1 MQIEGP
7 RRETAL
13 ESNPSVLDTGTPAVV
28 DSALLRR
35 LNFSKRQGSA
45 GGSIASDLAPYLFL
59 LPACSL
65 IGAFVLYPM
74 LHALA
79 ASLTDYNM
87 ITDSRFVGINNYK
100 MLLQDPFFWNSLKN
114 TLLYLLVVV
123 PVLVI
128 APIFLAL
135 LVNKSIPG
143 VKLFRAIFYLP
154 VITSL
159 VVTGLIW
166 KWVYEEQG
174 ILNYFLLSSGITDD
188 PVAFLTEP
196 ANALFSVMAVTIWTG
211 LGYYMVIY
219 LAGLQSIPK
228 HLYEA
233 AEVEGVSSW
242 RQTLFITIPML
253 KPSIAVVAV
262 MSSIAAMKVFEEV
275 YVMTQGGPL
284 DATKTLVYF
293 IYQTAFEEFEMGY
306 ASAAGVVLF
315 LLTLILSMI
324 NLFLLRKDR

>member
-1 MQIEGP
+1 MLSKSNQSALAPALAASGRAP
-7 RRETAL
+7 RRRVQVAGLVRAL
-13 ESNPSVLDTGTPAVV
+13 V
-28 DSALLRR
+28 
-35 LNFSKRQGSA
+35 
-45 GGSIASDLAPYLFL
+45 PYAFL
-59 LPACSL
+59 LPACAI

-74 LHALA
+74 LHAIA

-87 ITDSRFVGINNYK
+87 ITESNFVGLDNYA
-100 MLLQDPFFWNSLKN
+100 MLLEDPFFWNSLKN
-114 TLLYLLVVV
+114 TLLYLVFVV
-123 PVLVI
+123 PVLVV
-128 APIFLAL
+128 APIFLAM
-135 LVNKSIPG
+135 LVNNALPG
-143 VKLFRAIFYLP
+143 IKMFRAIFYLP

-174 ILNYFLLSSGITDD
+174 ILNYFLLSTGITDN
-188 PVAFLTEP
+188 PVAFLTDP
-196 ANALFSVMAVTIWTG
+196 ANALFSVMAVTVWTG

-219 LAGLQSIPK
+219 LAGLQSIPR

-233 AEVEGVSSW
+233 AEVEGVSKW
-242 RQTLFITIPML
+242 QQTIHITIPLL

-293 IYQTAFEEFEMGY
+293 IYQSAFEEFEMGY
-306 ASAAGVVLF
+306 AAAAGVVLF
-315 LLTLILSMI
+315 LLTLVLSMI

>member
-1 MQIEGP
+1 MQTSNSSSDSMLVARSAGEGAFTRFRKHFRTGRFP
-7 RRETAL
+7 Q
-13 ESNPSVLDTGTPAVV
+13 SNSVLN
-28 DSALLRR
+28 ALV
-35 LNFSKRQGSA
+35 
-45 GGSIASDLAPYLFL
+45 PYLFL
-59 LPACSL
+59 LPACAI

-74 LHALA
+74 LHAVM

-87 ITDSRFVGINNYK
+87 ITESRFVGADNYR
-100 MLLQDPFFWNSLKN
+100 MLMQDPFFWNSLKN

-135 LVNKSIPG
+135 LVNRSLPG
-143 VKLFRAIFYLP
+143 IKLFRAVFYLP

-174 ILNYFLLSSGITDD
+174 ILNYFLLSTGITDD
-188 PVAFLTEP
+188 PVAFLTDP
-196 ANALFSVMAVTIWTG
+196 ANALFSVMAVTVWTG

-219 LAGLQSIPK
+219 LAGLQSIPR

-233 AEVEGVSSW
+233 AEVEGVSKW
-242 RQTLFITIPML
+242 RQTLFITIPLL

-284 DATKTLVYF
+284 DSTKTLVYF
-293 IYQTAFEEFEMGY
+293 IYQSAFEEFEMGY
-306 ASAAGVVLF
+306 AAAAGVVLF
-315 LLTLILSMI
+315 LLTLVLSLV

>member
-1 MQIEGP
+1 MSS
-7 RRETAL
+7 R
-13 ESNPSVLDTGTPAVV
+13 
-28 DSALLRR
+28 SALT
-35 LNFSKRQGSA
+35 
-45 GGSIASDLAPYLFL
+45 PYLFL
-59 LPACSL
+59 LPACAI

-74 LHALA
+74 LHAIA

-87 ITDSRFVGINNYK
+87 ITESRFVGTANYQK
-100 MLLQDPFFWNSLKN
+100 LVKDPFFWNSLRN
-114 TLLYLLVVV
+114 TLLYLAVVV
-123 PVLVI
+123 PFLVTV
-128 APIFLAL
+128 PIFLAI
-135 LVNKSIPG
+135 LVNKSLAG
-143 VKLFRAIFYLP
+143 MKFFRAVFYLP

-174 ILNYFLLSSGITDD
+174 ILNYFLMASGITDD
-188 PVAFLTEP
+188 PVAFLTDP

-233 AEVEGVSSW
+233 AEVEGISKW
-242 RQTLFITIPML
+242 QQTLHITIPLL
-253 KPSIAVVAV
+253 KPSIAIVAV
-262 MSSIAAMKVFEEV
+262 MSSIAAMKVFEEI

-293 IYQTAFEEFEMGY
+293 IYQSAFEEFEMGY

-315 LLTLILSMI
+315 LLTLSLSLF
-324 NLFLLRKDR
+324 NLFLLRRDK

>member
-1 MQIEGP
+1 MQKSEG
-7 RRETAL
+7 
-13 ESNPSVLDTGTPAVV
+13 
-28 DSALLRR
+28 
-35 LNFSKRQGSA
+35 
-45 GGSIASDLAPYLFL
+45 LAPYLFL
-59 LPACSL
+59 IPACAI
-65 IGAFVLYPM
+65 IGGFVLYPM
-74 LHALA
+74 LHAIA

-87 ITDSRFVGINNYK
+87 ITESRFVGADNYRK
-100 MLLQDPFFWNSLKN
+100 LIKDPFFWNSLGN
-114 TLLYLLVVV
+114 TLLYLVVVV
-123 PVLVI
+123 PFLVI

-135 LVNKSIPG
+135 LVNKSLAGI
-143 VKLFRAIFYLP
+143 KIFRAIFYLP

-174 ILNYFLLSSGITDD
+174 ILNYFLLSTGITDN
-188 PVAFLTEP
+188 PVAFLTDP

-219 LAGLQSIPK
+219 LAGLQSIPR

-233 AEVEGVSSW
+233 AEVEGVSKW
-242 RQTLFITIPML
+242 QQTIHITIPLL
-253 KPSIAVVAV
+253 KPSIAIVAV

-293 IYQTAFEEFEMGY
+293 IYQSAFEEFEMGY

-315 LLTLILSMI
+315 LLTLGLSMI
-324 NLFLLRKDR
+324 NLFVLRKR